1 MPRRDEFLAAALA
14 RFSQYGYTATSTR
27 DICADVG
34 IVHSAIY
41 NYFPSKEAVLLAIQ
55 EREMVRMQ
63 GGLDALLASSEG
75 AHPME
80 RLATALRYTLRVA
93 INGRAAWHIMGEM
106 LRSITP
112 RNRVDVVRRRDIY
125 EGTVRSLI
133 SEAIANGNLPRQD
146 VRLAALHI
154 FGLAAGIASWY
165 RPDGEYSAE
174 KLVDLT
180 LSACMRLIGAPES
193 HHTLQSDRSAIA
205 SPRVGQGAA
214 RGYRVKSQG

>member
-14 RFSQYGYTATSTR
+14 RFSQFGYTATSTR

-55 EREMVRMQ
+55 EREMTRMQ
-63 GGLDALLASSEG
+63 GGLDALLASSES
-75 AHPME
+75 ASAEE
-80 RLATALRYTLRVA
+80 RLETALRYTFRVA

-125 EGTVRSLI
+125 EGTVRHLLAD
-133 SEAIANGNLPRQD
+133 AIASGSLPKQD
-146 VRLAALHI
+146 IRLSTLHI
-154 FGLAAGIASWY
+154 FGIAAGIAGWY
-165 RPDGEYSAE
+165 RPDGQYSAE
-174 KLVDLT
+174 ELINLT
-180 LSACMRLIGAPES
+180 LVACMRLLGAGAS
-193 HHTLQSDRSAIA
+193 QALQSDRSAIA
-205 SPRVGQGAA
+205 SRRVANEAA
-214 RGYRVKSQG
+214 RCYRVKSQR